1 MRERHFRSVGDDVA
15 EVLLCEL
22 VLPLP
27 LLAADQGGLELAT
40 TEPENKKMEAGGG
53 SL

>member
-1 MRERHFRSVGDDVA
+1 MRKKHFRSVGDDVT

-27 LLAADQGGLELAT
+27 LLAPDQGGFELTT
-40 TEPENKKMEAGGG
+40 TEPEKKMEAEGGN
-53 SL
+53 L